1 MIPGYRSFTVIAHGG
16 FSTVYSAYQDHLD
29 RTVAIKVI
37 NADLRDSAAERR
49 FTRECRATGRLTGH
63 PHIITIF
70 QAGSTEDRHPFIAM
84 QYLPRGSVADRIQRS
99 GPMRAHEALH
109 IGAKIAEAMH
119 AAHEARIIHRDV
131 KPGNILLTD
140 TDEPVLSDFG
150 IASLAGSETST
161 SQDAFTPSYTAP
173 EVLQGE
179 EQSVATD
186 IYALGATL
194 FAMLAGSPPFG
205 YRPGDSPATIVLRVL
220 TQDLPAL
227 PRERV
232 PESVENLLRT
242 ALARDPAQ
250 RPQTADAFSADL
262 RHLNER
268 LGHTVPRIAPE
279 PVGVPEDVAAAA
291 GAPGVPGA
299 FVGARQSSEAVAVPD
314 AVAEVVPN
322 APTHPDPPPQPAP
335 ATLEDHEQA
344 GPAVD
349 SDTDRRTG
357 GAMQEIT
364 LLREGRPARPSL
376 DTAPSGRAG
385 RPRRVLVL
393 LGATAAIVVSLVV
406 IAVLA
411 PRRPNPARSL
421 STSVR
426 TASPTPSLVTP
437 APVTSADIQAARPT
451 GLRADDAGAT
461 VTLTWQNGSR
471 TDTDLIVQT
480 ANPPD
485 VPPVPVQRLPA
496 GAAIIQIADLDPSK
510 GYCFHVG
517 PVLFDPVGHS
527 LIKAW
532 SDYVCIR
539 GATPPPS

>member
-49 FTRECRATGRLTGH
+49 FTRECRVTGRLTGH

-150 IASLAGSETST
+150 IASLAGSETSM

-220 TQDLPAL
+220 TQDVPAL

-250 RPQTADAFSADL
+250 RPQTADAFAADL

-279 PVGVPEDVAAAA
+279 PLGMPDNAVDAV
-291 GAPGVPGA
+291 GAPSP
-299 FVGARQSSEAVAVPD
+299 FVDARQSSEAVAVPD

-322 APTHPDPPPQPAP
+322 VLTHPDPPPQPAP
-335 ATLEDHEQA
+335 AALEDHALA
-344 GPAVD
+344 GAAVD
-349 SDTDRRTG
+349 SDTDRRMG

-364 LLREGRPARPSL
+364 LLREGRPARPSPG
-376 DTAPSGRAG
+376 TAASGRAG
-385 RPRRVLVL
+385 RSKPRRVLVVI
-393 LGATAAIVVSLVV
+393 GAAAAIILSLVV

-411 PRRPNPARSL
+411 PRRPSPARSL
-421 STSVR
+421 PTSVR

-437 APVTSADIQAARPT
+437 APVTSADLQAARPT

-471 TDTDLIVQT
+471 NSNLVMQT
-480 ANPPD
+480 ATAPGLGSA
-485 VPPVPVQRLPA
+485 QSLPA
-496 GAAIIQIADLDPSK
+496 GATVNQISDLDPAQ
-510 GYCFHVG
+510 GYCFRVG
-517 PVLFDPVGHS
+517 PVLGIDPATHR
-527 LIKAW
+527 LIVAW
-532 SDYVCIR
+532 SDFACIR